1 MSYRMLV
8 ILRAS
13 NSNISEADAPKVVV
27 SVRGTAGI
35 GKATLQKIIS
45 LGFPLTV
52 YVVGRN
58 GNVHSG
64 YVDELRR
71 TNPKLI
77 SSCGPGAVHSL
88 DPNLKGDSAS
98 NYEAISY
105 CWADSTSCEP
115 CELNGISVKIP
126 SSSAEVIR
134 RFRLADKPR
143 KLWIDV
149 LCINRKD
156 IAERG
161 EQVTLIG
168 AVYSQCTLCLIWLGE
183 DGDNTAKIAFET
195 VDKVCQAARD
205 AEEDSK
211 NPLLE
216 MFSTFSSLQL
226 ARSTSNESFAQR
238 LKGRVVCA
246 PGTAMVPAKM
256 GLARSRP
263 CSRINNLLWHRA
275 WPHSREQFLIVRDLH
290 LMSQYFSLD
299 DAQNRPV
306 DPRTLVALLG
316 FLRTK
321 LSTDPKDAVFSV
333 LGLVKQHETTKASFQ
348 SLLKA
353 DYTRSLTDVLASAT
367 KFAIIETQTLDVL
380 RFIRPRV
387 NEDETTSQI
396 PSWVPRWHLQHES
409 MGMGSN
415 RISPNEE
422 YLTQHGKKLDLL
434 DPHDTKV
441 LKCHGEFID
450 RICHR
455 IDAPDSSIFE
465 DAGSLATFIRQVRD
479 LVHQDLLSQFFRDNG
494 LDEDFARRARNTL
507 RRPRVYSLAE
517 EDDLVGPLLLLGH
530 RYPMQGRYASEITD
544 FLRLE
549 EYVNEPNRVL
559 PALPEGQVIP
569 TSELKH
575 KPPGEQSFVH
585 FSMMMRLAL
594 PRRAF
599 FTTDR
604 GLVGAGPST
613 MMEGDVIAFLHGFAI
628 PVVLRPKEGEDG
640 YEFLEECY
648 VHGLMRGRE
657 RWPRGVEAEEKIIS
671 IR

>member
-1 MSYRMLV
+1 MFFIAVERYLNQ
-8 ILRAS
+8 I
-13 NSNISEADAPKVVV
+13 DA
-27 SVRGTAGI
+27 
-35 GKATLQKIIS
+35 
-45 LGFPLTV
+45 
-52 YVVGRN
+52 
-58 GNVHSG
+58 
-64 YVDELRR
+64 
-71 TNPKLI
+71 
-77 SSCGPGAVHSL
+77 
-88 DPNLKGDSAS
+88 
-98 NYEAISY
+98 
-105 CWADSTSCEP
+105 
-115 CELNGISVKIP
+115 
-126 SSSAEVIR
+126 
-134 RFRLADKPR
+134 
-143 KLWIDV
+143 
-149 LCINRKD
+149 LCINQKD

-161 EQVTLIG
+161 EQVTLMG
-168 AVYSQCTLCLIWLGE
+168 AVYSQCTRCLIWLGA

-195 VDKVCQAARD
+195 VDKVCQAARE

-216 MFSTFSSLQL
+216 MFSMFSSLQL
-226 ARSTSNESFAQR
+226 ARSTFNESFAQR
-238 LKGRVVCA
+238 LKGERGESGFKLQDTQAELFALLGRPWFQRKWIFQEAVLA
-246 PGTAMVPAKM
+246 PESTLYCGDQT
-256 GLARSRP
+256 RP
-263 CSRINNLLWHRA
+263 LSAILEAGYNLHRHRA
-275 WPHSREQFLIVRDLH
+275 WYHSREQFLIVRDLH

-299 DAQNRPV
+299 DARNRPV

-316 FLRTK
+316 FLRMK

-387 NEDETTSQI
+387 NEDEETSKI
-396 PSWVPRWHLQHES
+396 PSWVPRWHFRHES

-422 YLTQHGKKLDLL
+422 YLTQYVKKLDLL

-441 LKCHGEFID
+441 LKCRGEIID

-465 DAGSLATFIRQVRD
+465 DAASLATFIRQVRD

-559 PALPEGQVIP
+559 PALLEGQVIP

-575 KPPGEQSFVH
+575 RPPEEQSFVQ
-585 FSMMMRLAL
+585 FSMMMRLVL
-594 PRRAF
+594 PHRAF
-599 FTTDR
+599 CTTDR